1 MVSVFRDRGVEL
13 MEMRRRIRANQLTHV
28 EYTDFLK
35 EWYNIILGDMA
46 TWKHTLQDL
55 LVFIEHGVLHPRF
68 DGAVPLHCLIA
79 TRPTRVE
86 HDLGKYYVS
95 LFKFIGSLPP
105 YDTKQKHVA
114 RVLTTQLQSNG
125 YEVVM
130 KDKGDDLAR
139 ASLYKGIFTFFV

>member
-1 MVSVFRDRGVEL
+1 MNSEFSDRGIRL
-13 MEMRRRIRANQLTHV
+13 LDLRRRARANQLTHV

-35 EWYNIILGDMA
+35 VWYNIVLNDMA
-46 TWKHTLQDL
+46 TWKHTLKDL
-55 LVFIEHGVLHPRF
+55 LVFMRDGRLS
-68 DGAVPLHCLIA
+68 DGAIPMHCWIA
-79 TRPTRVE
+79 TKPTNAE
-86 HDLGKYYVS
+86 HNLGKYYVS

-114 RVLTTQLQSNG
+114 QVMTMRLQSNG
-125 YEVVM
+125 YEVVV